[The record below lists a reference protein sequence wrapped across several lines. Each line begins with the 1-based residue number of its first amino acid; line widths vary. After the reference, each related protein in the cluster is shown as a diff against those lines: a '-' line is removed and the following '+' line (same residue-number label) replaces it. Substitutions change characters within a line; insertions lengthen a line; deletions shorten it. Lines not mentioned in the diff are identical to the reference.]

1 MLTFAS
7 LKWRYSAV
15 GIICATLGVMLT
27 LLVFRP
33 TNRRDSG
40 PQLNPD
46 AFVNITAL
54 GEDGRVLKEN
64 RGVVMDARGYI
75 ASNLTTISGA
85 ATLRVVQRN
94 GKTYHIDKV
103 WADENRNLAV
113 MKLDTDLVSALPLS
127 TIKQLVGKN
136 LFIVTD
142 PANATKGTT
151 ESIVSDFHQ
160 IPGRR
165 SDRPK
170 HYIEIA
176 TLTTHATGGV
186 LVDEQGKLVGLLITE
201 DKRINMAAPINDIE
215 RLYKEG
221 KAISLK
227 ELKQVSFSSEAL
239 ECYLKGILAGDNHQ
253 WNEAKLLLEKA
264 VRLNPRL
271 DGAYQELGHV
281 YYRLRDYTNEARA
294 YETALAINPNNSDAL
309 LCMGWNLDSRRE
321 FRKAIGYYNRAYQL
335 DPENATI
342 VFRLGLSYLMQGE
355 KQKALNMSDK
365 LQPLDPGN
373 AELVRRLAR

>member
-113 MKLDTDLVSALPLS
+113 LKLDTDSVPALPLS

-142 PANATKGTT
+142 PANATKGMT

-186 LVDEQGKLVGLLITE
+186 LVDEQ
-201 DKRINMAAPINDIE
+201 
-215 RLYKEG
+215 
-221 KAISLK
+221 
-227 ELKQVSFSSEAL
+227 
-239 ECYLKGILAGDNHQ
+239 
-253 WNEAKLLLEKA
+253 
-264 VRLNPRL
+264 
-271 DGAYQELGHV
+271 
-281 YYRLRDYTNEARA
+281 
-294 YETALAINPNNSDAL
+294 
-309 LCMGWNLDSRRE
+309 
-321 FRKAIGYYNRAYQL
+321 
-335 DPENATI
+335 
-342 VFRLGLSYLMQGE
+342 
-355 KQKALNMSDK
+355 
-365 LQPLDPGN
+365 
-373 AELVRRLAR
+373 